1 MNSGFRLEERF
12 EKCCI
17 YQSFIDSA
25 VKIVCPISS
34 WLLFGLCSGTK
45 FNQQDN
51 SQPTTASYCF
61 QILL

>member
-12 EKCCI
+12 EKRCI
-17 YQSFIDSA
+17 YQSFIDSV
-25 VKIVCPISS
+25 VKIACPISP

-51 SQPTTASYCF
+51 S
-61 QILL
+61 